1 VAGEGRIR
9 ETGGGRKKMEEADRG
24 LQAALGKI
32 LERTTAGDPMSAL
45 RWTNQSTPDSGGTDA
60 TGPSGQ

>member
-1 VAGEGRIR
+1 
-9 ETGGGRKKMEEADRG
+9 MEEADRG